1 MARFDLY
8 RVEGWRI
15 PLMVDVQADHL
26 DELSSRIVIPLR
38 QLETAPDSPIPRLKP
53 VLRLSTGDYVL
64 ETPDLG
70 SLPLIGLGPPVGNIA
85 EHRDQITAA
94 IDFLFQG
101 F

>member
-38 QLETAPDSPIPRLKP
+38 RFDSDVAPGITRLKP
-53 VLRLSTGDYVL
+53 VLRLPIGDHVL
-64 ETPDLG
+64 ETPDIG
-70 SLPLIGLGPPVGNIA
+70 SLPCIAIGRPVGNIA